1 MDNYKYGVYGKI
13 GDDIAKNASEAGTAP
28 VYIGTAPVNFLS
40 DYSGKVNVPVKI
52 SNLSDAV
59 KKIGHF
65 SDSTKWAKYTL
76 CEAVAAHFANAN
88 GNVGPIYVINVLDP
102 DKHKSAAATTKTL
115 TFTNRK
121 ATLPALDIILATVAI
136 EDKVLGTDYT
146 LSFDFGTGI
155 LTITDI
161 GEQAIETAALSY
173 YTVDQ
178 IGRAHV

>member
-146 LSFDFGTGI
+146 LSFDFGT
-155 LTITDI
+155 DRK
-161 GEQAIETAALSY
+161 S
-173 YTVDQ
+173 V
-178 IGRAHV
+178 V